1 MIKSPFRD
9 PLESINKDLERLNDL
24 ARPKIPTPS
33 ALSQEFDAPR
43 ALLRELN
50 APGDS
55 IKRNI
60 KRNVEWLNDLG
71 RPTIP
76 ASSAFLRELDAL
88 NAFFRENSAT
98 KLLNRVLKQTTMK
111 SI

>member
-9 PLESINKDLERLNDL
+9 PLESINKNLEWLNDL

-55 IKRNI
+55 IKRNF
-60 KRNVEWLNDLG
+60 EWLNDLG

-98 KLLNRVLKQTTMK
+98 KLLNRVLKQTTIE
-111 SI
+111 SIW